1 MNIYDIIEKKKN
13 SLELTKEE
21 IDFVVEGYTKNIIP
35 DYQMS
40 ALLMAICIRGLNI
53 DETYNLTNAM
63 LHSGDT
69 IDLSKIDGIKV
80 DKHSTGG
87 VGDTTSLVLGPLVAA
102 CGVPFAKMSGR
113 GLGHTGG
120 TLDKLESIPGMNINL
135 SIDEFIKNTNGIKM
149 AITGQTGD
157 VTPADKKIYA
167 LRDTTATV
175 NNPSLISSSIM
186 SKKIAVGADALIL
199 DVKVGSGAFMKD
211 VESAEELSKM
221 MVELGHKFGRRTV
234 ALITNM
240 DEPLGFAVGNSLEV
254 IEAIDTL
261 KGEGP
266 EDLTELCLVLGS
278 KLLVLGKIA
287 SSEKEARELLEEKIK
302 NKEALNKFKE
312 FVKLQGG
319 DTSYVDDTSK
329 FKLSS
334 IKEEVYS
341 LEEGYVQKIDAL
353 GIGEA
358 SKDLGAGRE
367 TKDSILDL
375 GAGIILNK
383 KIDDFV
389 KKGDLLATIYTEK
402 ESEIEKVKK
411 MIRNS
416 YIIGEKNEEPYKLII
431 EEID

>member
-21 IDFVVEGYTKNIIP
+21 IAFVVDGYTKNIIP

-53 DETYNLTNAM
+53 EETYNLTDSM

-87 VGDTTSLVLGPLVAA
+87 VGDTTSLVLGPLVAS

-135 SIDEFIKNTNGIKM
+135 SIDEFIENTNKIKM

-211 VESAEELSKM
+211 VDSAEELSKM
-221 MVELGHKFGRRTV
+221 MVELGNKFGRKTV
-234 ALITNM
+234 AIITNM

-266 EDLTELCLVLGS
+266 KDLTELCLVLGS
-278 KLLVLGKIA
+278 KLLVLGKVS
-287 SSEKEARELLEEKIK
+287 SSEEKARKLLEEKIK
-302 NKEALNKFKE
+302 NGEALNKFKE

-319 DTSYVDDTSK
+319 DTSYIEDTSK

-341 LEEGYVQKIDAL
+341 LEEGYIRKIDAL

-358 SKDLGAGRE
+358 SKNLGAGRE

-375 GAGIILNK
+375 GSGIILNK
-383 KIDDFV
+383 KIDEFV
-389 KKGDLLATIYTEK
+389 KKGDLIATIYTEK
-402 ESEIEKVKK
+402 ESEIKNVKE
-411 MIRNS
+411 MIQNS
-416 YIIGEKNEEPYKLII
+416 YKIGDKNEKPYKLII